1 EEPKIKTSLSIAQQL
16 NKGPYFARCL
26 REWEKLVK
34 NGETIPISKREKH
47 CKIKSLL
54 DDEDV
59 QMQIATYL
67 HENKFEFYVADFVD
81 YVKNVVF
88 PSLGIEQ
95 EITIST
101 RMTRNWLNKM
111 GFEFKQFK
119 KGVYVDGHERPDVIA
134 YRSKFLEQMASYE
147 KLMPKFEDDNLEIQ
161 INPNLQE
168 NEHLHILVTHDETTF
183 HSNDGRQSGWASHGE
198 QPLRKKGK
206 ERSIHV
212 SDFLCETI
220 GRLQLSEEQ
229 KLSEVANNI
238 PYEARVIMN
247 PETNYDGWW
256 NVELLVQQV
265 VDCAIPIFEATHPG
279 AVAVFAFD
287 NFTSHG
293 AFSSDALIAS
303 HMNVGPGGKQPKMR
317 NTIFNGNVQFMNFP
331 DNHPEESLRGK
342 QKGMKQI
349 LYERQLLT
357 PGLKGFC
364 KNKETIDNQCCMQHI
379 LENQPDFLAQKC
391 MIQEIIESKGHKV
404 IFYPKFHCELN
415 YIEMYWSATKRYSRN
430 NCNYTWNGLQQ
441 VVPVALDHVSLLE
454 IKAFARK
461 SFRYMDAYR
470 KELNVKQAEYAVKKY
485 KRHRVIPNNILQ
497 DILTKF

>member
-1 EEPKIKTSLSIAQQL
+1 MPPLSKHVNNNLDDDNSDNEEFIWGDSLQSHPPSDPDKPDNQSDNQNSDDQNSECKEHFNYEQLIKSLENEVKSGNLDSGYKLRLTALLQYLRLINHEEPKIKTSLSIAQQL

-95 EITIST
+95 ETTIST

-198 QPLRKKGK
+198 QPLRKKGR

-256 NVELLVQQV
+256 NVELLV
-265 VDCAIPIFEATHPG
+265 VDRAIPIFEATHPG

-391 MIQEIIESKGHKV
+391 MI
-404 IFYPKFHCELN
+404 
-415 YIEMYWSATKRYSRN
+415 
-430 NCNYTWNGLQQ
+430 
-441 VVPVALDHVSLLE
+441 
-454 IKAFARK
+454 
-461 SFRYMDAYR
+461 
-470 KELNVKQAEYAVKKY
+470 
-485 KRHRVIPNNILQ
+485 
-497 DILTKF
+497 